1 LPGRQA
7 PATVAA
13 MPRRNTI
20 LAIAFLV
27 AACAPTASERG
38 TPTPTGSPPAQSPRP
53 ALALGDEP
61 LEPCAIGTGPR
72 IQALCGTLTMPEDP
86 ASPAGR
92 TIDLRVGVIP
102 ASVGPAEPDPV
113 FMLAGGPG
121 GAAVD
126 GLTWTALTFGG
137 IHATRDIVL
146 VDQRGTGG
154 SNAMLL
160 DPLRDISKLAAV
172 DADAVAHDWVTTQLG
187 RFDADPAFY
196 TTSIAMDDLDAVRD
210 ALGYE
215 RINLWGGSYGATAAQ
230 YYIRQHGDRVRSV
243 VLDGATLLEVPVFER
258 LAPNSQA
265 ALETLFARCASDASC
280 AGAYPDLAGAFE
292 ATMASLQR
300 APVTVAAIDPATG
313 EPGVITAVDFAGAV
327 HSGLIDSQYSAVLP
341 WFIDAA
347 ADGRWEEA
355 IAAAKAIGGGDPLD
369 DAMPLMS
376 AIIRCSEA
384 WARYDPAEVA
394 RVGAGSY
401 YLEAQLANANLQA
414 TMCRSAPRG
423 VVPSDDD
430 APATSD
436 VPVLF
441 TVGSADPQ
449 DPPANIATAAD
460 RFPNSS
466 IVIAEGHG
474 HTVSH
479 LGCLPSVVDA
489 FVAAGSV
496 DGLDTSCVTD
506 GVPLPPFRLP

>member
-1 LPGRQA
+1 
-7 PATVAA
+7 
-13 MPRRNTI
+13 MPRRSTI
-20 LAIAFLV
+20 IAIAFVV
-27 AACAPTASERG
+27 AACAPNASERG
-38 TPTPTGSPPAQSPRP
+38 TPPPTAGPAGQSTSQP
-53 ALALGDEP
+53 LALGDEP
-61 LEPCAIGTGPR
+61 LDACAIGTRPR
-72 IQALCGTLTMPEDP
+72 IQGLCGTLTVPEDP
-86 ASPAGR
+86 ASSAGR
-92 TIDLRVGVIP
+92 TIDLRVAVIP

-126 GLTWTALTFGG
+126 GLTWTALTFSG
-137 IHATRDIVL
+137 IHAKRDIVL

-160 DPLRDISKLAAV
+160 DPLRDVSELPAV
-172 DADAVAHDWVTTQLG
+172 DADAVARDWVTTQLG

-196 TTSIAMDDLDAVRD
+196 TTSIAMDDLDAVRE

-243 VLDGATLLEVPVFER
+243 VLDGATLIEVPVFER
-258 LAPNSQA
+258 MASNSQA
-265 ALETLFARCASDASC
+265 ALDALFARCATDAAC
-280 AGAYPDLAGAFE
+280 AGAYPDLARDFE
-292 ATMASLQR
+292 ATMASLER
-300 APVTVAAIDPATG
+300 APVTVATIDPATG
-313 EPGVITAVDFAGAV
+313 EPGVISAVDFADGV
-327 HSGLIDSQYSAVLP
+327 HSGLIDAQYSAVLP

-355 IAAAKAIGGGDPLD
+355 VSTAQAIGGGSPLD
-369 DAMPLMS
+369 EDMPLMS

-401 YLEAQLANANLQA
+401 YLEAQLVNANLQA

-423 VVPSDDD
+423 VVPADDA

-436 VPVLF
+436 APVLF
-441 TVGSADPQ
+441 MVGSADPQ
-449 DPPANIATAAD
+449 DPPANIAAAAD
-460 RFPNSS
+460 RFPNSTV
-466 IVIAEGHG
+466 VIAEGHG

-479 LGCLPSVVDA
+479 LGCLPSIVDA

-496 DGLDTSCVTD
+496 DGLDTSCVAA
-506 GVPLPPFRLP
+506 GMPLPAFRLP

>member
-1 LPGRQA
+1 
-7 PATVAA
+7 
-13 MPRRNTI
+13 MPRRYTI

-38 TPTPTGSPPAQSPRP
+38 TPPPTAVPAAQSPRP

-72 IQALCGTLTMPEDP
+72 IHALCGTVTMPEDP
-86 ASPAGR
+86 ASPSGR
-92 TIDLRVGVIP
+92 TLDLRVAVIP
-102 ASVGPAEPDPV
+102 ASVGPPEPDPV

-126 GLTWTALTFGG
+126 GLTWTALAFGG

-154 SNAMLL
+154 SNAMQL
-160 DPLRDISKLAAV
+160 DPLRDVSELPAV
-172 DADAVAHDWVTTQLG
+172 DADAVAREWVTTQLG

-196 TTSIAMDDLDAVRD
+196 TTSIAMDDLDAVRE

-258 LAPNSQA
+258 MAPNSQA
-265 ALETLFARCASDASC
+265 ALDALFARCAADAAC
-280 AGAYPDLAGAFE
+280 AGAYPDLARDFE
-292 ATMASLQR
+292 ATMASLER
-300 APVTVAAIDPATG
+300 APATVAAIDPATG
-313 EPGVITAVDFAGAV
+313 EPGVISAVDFTEGV
-327 HSGLIDSQYSAVLP
+327 HSGLIDAQYSAVLP

-355 IAAAKAIGGGDPLD
+355 VSTAQAIGGGNPLD
-369 DAMPLMS
+369 EDMPLMS

-401 YLEAQLANANLQA
+401 YLEAQLVNANLQA

-423 VVPSDDD
+423 VVPADDA

-460 RFPNSS
+460 RFPNSTV
-466 IVIAEGHG
+466 VIAEGHG

-479 LGCLPSVVDA
+479 LGCLPSIVDA

-496 DGLDTSCVTD
+496 DGLDTSCVID
-506 GVPLPPFRLP
+506 GMPLPAFRLP